1 MKKLVSI
8 SVLLA
13 LILVIANTSFG
24 QVLDGAFARETTVKR
39 NVVPLPYIREA
50 DAMYSKKILR
60 KIELKEKLNL
70 PLYYPQIRMTYPGEL
85 QPQRSRVN
93 LLTLVYEI
101 GIKGRTYDKATGV
114 ENPEN
119 ESTDNRFPVFKLD
132 PGDITSWWKEPVA
145 KDDDEQR
152 NSLLSYEYPEKVAD
166 PNSDD
171 PENPE
176 YYYEN
181 VKGELPES
189 DRGIMDEL
197 WVWEE
202 WFFDRQRSVMDVKI
216 MAISFYGEKPIS
228 GDKPAIIWPFWIAYN
243 DYRPLF
249 TTYETFNSHNEA
261 EHRTFDDVFLQRR
274 FSSFI
279 IAETNNY
286 DNRLISDYLLG
297 IEAIRE
303 GERIQDEMFK
313 IEHDMWEF

>member
-1 MKKLVSI
+1 MKRLVSF
-8 SVLLA
+8 SVLLVLTLA
-13 LILVIANTSFG
+13 LANTSFG

-60 KIELKEKLNL
+60 ILELKEKQNL
-70 PLYYPQIRMTYPGEL
+70 PLYYPQTRMTYPGEL

-93 LLTLVYEI
+93 LLYLVYDI
-101 GIKGRTYDKATGV
+101 GIKGKTFYKATGK
-114 ENPEN
+114 EIEDN
-119 ESTDNRFPVFKLD
+119 ESTDNRYPVFKLD
-132 PGDITSWWKEPVA
+132 AGDITNWWREPIE
-145 KDDDEQR
+145 KDDPSRD
-152 NSLLSYEYPEKVAD
+152 SLLSYEGTIKIAD
-166 PNSDD
+166 PYSDD
-171 PENPE
+171 PDNPDYIE
-176 YYYEN
+176 
-181 VKGELPES
+181 VAQKMELEES
-189 DRGIMDEL
+189 DRGVMEEL

-202 WFFDRQRSVMDVKI
+202 WFFDKQRSVMDVKI
-216 MAISFYGEKPIS
+216 MAMSFDGYTSEGRV
-228 GDKPAIIWPFWIAYN
+228 WPFWIAYN

-261 EHRTFDDVFLQRR
+261 EHRTFDDIFLQRR

-279 IAETNNY
+279 VAETNNY
-286 DNRLISDYLLG
+286 DNRLISDYLIG

>member
-1 MKKLVSI
+1 MKRLVSFSI
-8 SVLLA
+8 VLA
-13 LILVIANTSFG
+13 LMLILANTSFG

-60 KIELKEKLNL
+60 KLELKEKQNL
-70 PLYYPQIRMTYPGEL
+70 PLYYPQHRMTYPGEL

-93 LLTLVYEI
+93 LLYLVYDI
-101 GIKGRTYDKATGV
+101 GIKGKTFYKATGKEV
-114 ENPEN
+114 EDN
-119 ESTDNRFPVFKLD
+119 ESTDNRYPVFKLD
-132 PGDITSWWKEPVA
+132 AGDITNWWREPIE
-145 KDDDEQR
+145 KDDPMRD
-152 NSLLSYEYPEKVAD
+152 SLLSYEGTMKVID
-166 PNSDD
+166 PYSDPDD
-171 PENPE
+171 PEWIDVPM
-176 YYYEN
+176 
-181 VKGELPES
+181 KMELEES
-189 DRGIMDEL
+189 DRGVMNEL

-202 WFFDRQRSVMDVKI
+202 WFFDKQRSVMDVRI
-216 MAISFYGEKPIS
+216 MAISFDGQTSE
-228 GDKPAIIWPFWIAYN
+228 GRVWPFWIAYN

-279 IAETNNY
+279 VAETNNY
-286 DNRLISDYLLG
+286 DNRLIADYLIG

-313 IEHDMWEF
+313 VEHDMWEY

>member
-1 MKKLVSI
+1 MKRLVSF

-13 LILVIANTSFG
+13 LTLALANTSFG

-60 KIELKEKLNL
+60 ILELKEKQNL
-70 PLYYPQIRMTYPGEL
+70 PLYYPQTRMTYPGEL

-93 LLTLVYEI
+93 LLYLVYDI
-101 GIKGRTYDKATGV
+101 GIKGKTFYKATGK
-114 ENPEN
+114 EIEDN
-119 ESTDNRFPVFKLD
+119 ESTDNRYPVFKLD
-132 PGDITSWWKEPVA
+132 AGDITNWWREPIE
-145 KDDDEQR
+145 KDDPSRD
-152 NSLLSYEYPEKVAD
+152 SLLSYEGTIKIAD
-166 PNSDD
+166 PYSDD
-171 PENPE
+171 PDNPDYIE
-176 YYYEN
+176 
-181 VKGELPES
+181 VAQKMELEES
-189 DRGIMDEL
+189 DRGVMEEL

-202 WFFDRQRSVMDVKI
+202 WFFDKQRSVMDVKI
-216 MAISFYGEKPIS
+216 MAMSFDGYTSEGRV
-228 GDKPAIIWPFWIAYN
+228 WPFWIAYN

-261 EHRTFDDVFLQRR
+261 EHRTFDDIFLQRR

-279 IAETNNY
+279 VAETNNY
-286 DNRLISDYLLG
+286 DNRLISDYLIG